1 MRKRLKQNYKGAE
14 HQIPM
19 KGYEQSQRTSS
30 DGELPVASAMAKLIT
45 VNSTGNDTGEEA
57 SRSEDEIEEAGSYSR
72 KEESNSTTERTHS
85 GIAQTQSSNTAPA
98 PTSPPPS
105 PVPAAPSTPEAKE
118 VLILEMPGVLIQP
131 LKLRGGMFQVTTRRI
146 SFMLDDRVQMNE
158 TGVAVLIGADG
169 VSEVEAGGEVEGKR
183 KQRKDGSKDRLWPL
197 SLLKEIY
204 TRRYALRK
212 SALELFMADR
222 SNCLFNFGTTG
233 ARKKV

>member
-1 MRKRLKQNYKGAE
+1 MQVYWKWDAFENSLRMRKRLKQNYKGAE

-45 VNSTGNDTGEEA
+45 VNSTANDTGEEA
-57 SRSEDEIEEAGSYSR
+57 SKSEDEIEEAGSYSR
-72 KEESNSTTERTHS
+72 KEDSNSTTETIHS

-131 LKLRGGMFQVTTRRI
+131 LKLRGGMFQVRI
-146 SFMLDDRVQMNE
+146 LNFNLVQCNMILE
-158 TGVAVLIGADG
+158 DVQILLINDALPNCMITF
-169 VSEVEAGGEVEGKR
+169 SEV
-183 KQRKDGSKDRLWPL
+183 
-197 SLLKEIY
+197 
-204 TRRYALRK
+204 
-212 SALELFMADR
+212 
-222 SNCLFNFGTTG
+222 
-233 ARKKV
+233 